1 MGCATSK
8 HHHQMN
14 QTLTPQLQAAK
25 FVPHLEMNHPPPPPP
40 PPETTNNSSS
50 QEQKVF
56 PFTSFIPISHVA
68 QGTATSFN
76 THSSGH
82 STGSFNVSVGCKNQN
97 SHNESNT
104 MDDDVVEEL
113 CPASTMQEATEAV
126 KTAMEVT
133 PLENIILAGI
143 SFSFILESSHNNYE
157 YFGDD
162 DAPNR
167 QRKHEVFR
175 RWIDTGEIEVRFD
188 DPMATSDAWKVWK
201 TIYARDGPPS
211 GAAFDI
217 RCQSE
222 LPMLQ
227 QQNQKHESQPS
238 QPFTSSGVS
247 RHDFSSS
254 SSSSVLLA
262 SAASLDS
269 SVS

>member
-97 SHNESNT
+97 SHNESNS

-113 CPASTMQEATEAV
+113 CPANTMQEATEAV

-143 SFSFILESSHNNYE
+143 SFSFILESSHNNNYE

-162 DAPNR
+162 DGPNR
-167 QRKHEVFR
+167 QRKNEVFR
-175 RWIDTGEIEVRFD
+175 HWIDTGEIEVRFD

-211 GAAFDI
+211 GVL
-217 RCQSE
+217 SE
-222 LPMLQ
+222 LIVQ
-227 QQNQKHESQPS
+227 QDQKHESQPS